1 MNLDWLD
8 AFLVYGLF
16 FVVMVIGLALL
27 LHLQLGL
34 ARIANFGV
42 VGFWGLGMYAFGVMF
57 VKIDWPFAEI
67 WAFLI
72 SMAFGALVAGVAG
85 LGVGWVIADLDID
98 GVLVGTLGFATC
110 VWILAT
116 TEQDLTGG
124 ALGLGGLGFPYD
136 IGSVKANE
144 TLWLAILTVIVA
156 LIFFYVIR
164 VHKSPYG
171 RMLISIGDNEP
182 LARSLGKQSFRR
194 KLWLFAG
201 SSAAMGLLG
210 AMFGVME
217 RFLDTG
223 NLGIDITLAAIVGL
237 VLGSTTRPWGAVV
250 GVALTVAVFD
260 IIVQSYIPFPQDWYG
275 QAIPV
280 LREMTFGAVLIL
292 VLMFRPQGVLGPMR
306 RDKTMR
312 KVHGGG

>member
-1 MNLDWLD
+1 MNLAWLD

-16 FVVMVIGLALL
+16 SVVMIIGLALL

-34 ARIANFGV
+34 TRIANFGV
-42 VGFWGLGMYAFGVMF
+42 VGFWGLGMYAFGVLF
-57 VKIDWPFAEI
+57 VRVDWPFSEV

-72 SMAFGALVAGVAG
+72 SMVFGTLVAGIAG
-85 LGVGWVIADLDID
+85 LAIGWVIADLDVD
-98 GVLVGTLGFATC
+98 GVMVGTLGFATC
-110 VWILAT
+110 VWIVAT

-124 ALGLGGLGFPYD
+124 ALGMGGLGFPYD

-144 TLWLAILTVIVA
+144 TVWLVVLITVVA
-156 LIFFYVIR
+156 LILFYVSR
-164 VHKSPYG
+164 VHRSPYG

-223 NLGIDITLAAIVGL
+223 NLGIHITLAAIVGL
-237 VLGSTTRPWGAVV
+237 VVGGTTRTWGAVV
-250 GVALTVAVFD
+250 GVAVTVAVFD
-260 IIVQSYIPFPQDWYG
+260 ILIQSYIPLPQAWYG

-280 LREMTFGAVLIL
+280 LRQMAFGAALIL
-292 VLMFRPQGVLGPMR
+292 VLMFRPHGILGQMR
-306 RDKTMR
+306 RDRLMR
-312 KVHGGG
+312 RTHGG